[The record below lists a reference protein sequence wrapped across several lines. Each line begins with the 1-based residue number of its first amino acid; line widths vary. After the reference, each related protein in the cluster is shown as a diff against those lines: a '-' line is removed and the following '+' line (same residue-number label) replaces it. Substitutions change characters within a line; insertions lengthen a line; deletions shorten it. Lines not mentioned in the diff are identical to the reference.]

1 MSRRSLSIQDA
12 ALAVVKRL
20 RDAGHEALW
29 AGGCVRDM
37 LLGIEPSD
45 IDVATSAHPP
55 QIVELFRR
63 TREVGVQFG
72 VVLVK
77 QGPHWIEVAT
87 FRTDVNY
94 VDGRRP
100 ERVVFT
106 TAEEDAQRRDFT
118 INGLFYDPLDRRV
131 IDYVGGEQDVRSGIV
146 RAIGEPSHR
155 FAEDHLHLL
164 RAVRFTTRFGF
175 QLDPATAAAIREHAA
190 GLARISAERIREE
203 LQKMLERP
211 TRADSLRL
219 IGDLGLL
226 PFLWPNARWTD
237 EQLQRAIRVLAALPA
252 EADFVLSLAGLLR
265 EHPLREVRR
274 IGRAL
279 RCSND
284 EIADL
289 AWLVERLDTIHVAE
303 LVCLPEFKR
312 LVAHRRFDDLLAL
325 HRAVCI
331 AQNLSLDAHEA
342 ARRRR
347 DEIPPDQ
354 IAPPPLVTGDDL
366 IALGLTPGPLFGAV
380 LEALYDEQL
389 DNRITQREQA
399 LERMRRLVV
408 DYQRRMTNDEGTPS
422 DESFSGS

>member
-155 FAEDHLHLL
+155 FAEDHLRLL

-203 LQKMLERP
+203 L
-211 TRADSLRL
+211 
-219 IGDLGLL
+219 
-226 PFLWPNARWTD
+226 
-237 EQLQRAIRVLAALPA
+237 
-252 EADFVLSLAGLLR
+252 
-265 EHPLREVRR
+265 
-274 IGRAL
+274 
-279 RCSND
+279 
-284 EIADL
+284 
-289 AWLVERLDTIHVAE
+289 
-303 LVCLPEFKR
+303 
-312 LVAHRRFDDLLAL
+312 
-325 HRAVCI
+325 
-331 AQNLSLDAHEA
+331 
-342 ARRRR
+342 
-347 DEIPPDQ
+347 
-354 IAPPPLVTGDDL
+354 
-366 IALGLTPGPLFGAV
+366 
-380 LEALYDEQL
+380 
-389 DNRITQREQA
+389 
-399 LERMRRLVV
+399 
-408 DYQRRMTNDEGTPS
+408 
-422 DESFSGS
+422 